1 MPPVA
6 APVCAPDLPVLAP
19 ARAADPTAPLAPQFS
34 DVARRLIA
42 ADPARAR
49 WLTEGAG
56 ALSDDG
62 DAPVSPCDGALV
74 VAAGFAPAPTTW
86 AGAPAP
92 LARFRLELADRLDTL
107 LAEPAGAAA
116 PDLAAREA
124 LLRRALRQL
133 RAETLLRA
141 MEGDLA
147 GRWTLA
153 DVTAAMSALAELAI
167 QRAADLAYDRLAA
180 IHGTPRAADGG
191 DAPEP
196 FIVIG
201 MGKLGGGE
209 LNVSSDI
216 DLIFMYRER
225 GETAGGSKPIGNH
238 EFFVQLGRRVMG
250 MISELDGDGYVFR
263 VDMRLRPN
271 GDAGPLATSY
281 AMLEEY
287 LHVQGREWERY
298 AWIKARIVAASCG
311 SAPAPDIAALECELE
326 PLRRPFVFRKY
337 LDFGAIGAMRELHRQ
352 IRAEG
357 AARAA
362 RRPALALDVKLG
374 RGGIR
379 EIEFIAQ
386 VFQLIRGGREPR
398 LQCRPTCFVLDQLA
412 RLGLMPRATVD
423 GLIAAYDWL
432 RGAEHRVQYID
443 DAQTHHLPAS
453 DEGRARVAA
462 MMGAADA
469 AALLADFDRL
479 REFVAG
485 VFDAVFATD
494 RDGENSGTTRPTA
507 ATASAAPAAPGADA
521 DAAPP
526 ALARD
531 WFPALAAAPAGTG
544 LAAAPARTAAATA
557 SATAPAD
564 DSATLARDAATAALA
579 AHGYAQPAAVAD
591 RLAALARSPRLRA
604 LPDASRERLLPL
616 LDRILAIAAR
626 HDDPPA
632 LVARFA
638 DLLDAIARRSA
649 YLVLLAEYP
658 AALDRVAA
666 VLAASPWAAAYLR
679 ARPLLLDELL
689 AERAALAVDWR
700 AEREALDARLAAT
713 VLPDGQPDI
722 ERRMDVLRETQHLW
736 TFRLL
741 AEDLAGRLTV
751 EKLAD
756 ALSDLADT
764 IVGAALDACWQ
775 QVRAA
780 TSIAL
785 PDRPGFAVIAYGKL
799 GGREIG
805 YASDLDLIFL
815 FREPDDA
822 AFAERAQEIYG
833 RFAQRLLSWLTTHT
847 AAGRLFDVDMR
858 LRPNGNAGLL
868 VSSWAAFERY
878 QAGHGS
884 SNTAWVWEHQALTRA
899 RFCAGDA
906 ELGRRFE
913 ALRRSILT
921 AERDPAATLAEIV
934 AMRRRMHDG
943 HPNKTAL
950 FDLKHDRGG
959 MVDIEFIVQALVL
972 VHSQRFP
979 ELADDAGNIALL
991 ARAASHDLLPAELA
1005 ARVGDAYRH
1014 FRAEQH
1020 RLRLAVEVAAGPS
1033 RVPPDSH
1040 AAERDA
1046 VTRAWDIVFGAAAPD
1061 ASLGPTARLPD

>member
-1 MPPVA
+1 MPPAA
-6 APVCAPDLPVLAP
+6 APVSVPDLPRLAP
-19 ARAADPTAPLAPQFS
+19 ARAADPAAPLAPQFS
-34 DVARRLIA
+34 DFARRLLH
-42 ADPARAR
+42 ADPGRAR
-49 WLTEGAG
+49 WLAVEAGAG
-56 ALSDDG
+56 RAPA
-62 DAPVSPCDGALV
+62 DAPDAAADRRVPGAS
-74 VAAGFAPAPTTW
+74 AW

-92 LARFRLELADRLDTL
+92 LDRFRTEFAARLDAML
-107 LAEPAGAAA
+107 AGAPTDPAA
-116 PDLAAREA
+116 LEPQ
-124 LLRRALRQL
+124 LRRALRRL
-133 RAETLLRA
+133 RAEVILQA
-141 MEGDLA
+141 MEADLA

-153 DVTAAMSALAELAI
+153 DVTAAMTALAELAI
-167 QRAADLAYDRLAA
+167 RRAADVAYDRLAA
-180 IHGTPRAADGG
+180 VHGTPRAADSTGDG
-191 DAPEP
+191 SDNDAPEP

-225 GETAGGSKPIGNH
+225 GETRGGARPISNH
-238 EFFVQLGRRVMG
+238 EFFVQLGRRVMNL
-250 MISELDGDGYVFR
+250 ISDADADGYVFR

-298 AWIKARIVAASCG
+298 AWIKARIVGASCG
-311 SAPAPDIAALECELE
+311 SAPAPAIAALEHELE

-352 IRAEG
+352 IRAES
-357 AARAA
+357 AARAV

-398 LQCRPTCFVLDQLA
+398 LQCRATCAVLDQLA

-432 RGAEHRVQYID
+432 RAAEHRVQYVD
-443 DAQTHHLPAS
+443 DAQTHHLPPS
-453 DEGRARVAA
+453 DEGRARIAA
-462 MMGAADA
+462 MMGAPDA
-469 AALLADFDRL
+469 ATLLADYDRL

-485 VFDAVFATD
+485 VFDEVFVTD
-494 RDGENSGTTRPTA
+494 RDVASANGQSGDGNGARSNGGA
-507 ATASAAPAAPGADA
+507 ANAAANAASAAPAAPPPAPCRDWFA
-521 DAAPP
+521 ALAAPP
-526 ALARD
+526 APDDPSALDRAREH
-531 WFPALAAAPAGTG
+531 AA
-544 LAAAPARTAAATA
+544 
-557 SATAPAD
+557 
-564 DSATLARDAATAALA
+564 AALA
-579 AHGYAQPAAVAD
+579 AHGYAAPAGAIID

-616 LDRILAIAAR
+616 IDRILGIAAR
-626 HDDPPA
+626 HADPAA

-638 DLLDAIARRSA
+638 DLLDAIARRSS

-666 VLAASPWAAAYLR
+666 VLAASPWAAGYLR
-679 ARPLLLDELL
+679 GRPLLLDELL
-689 AERAALAVDWR
+689 TDRVSLRVDWAAERQ
-700 AEREALDARLAAT
+700 ALDARLAAT

-722 ERRMDVLRETQHLW
+722 ERRMDVLREAQHLW

-764 IVGAALDACWQ
+764 IVGAAVDFCWQ
-775 QVRAA
+775 QIRAA
-780 TSIAL
+780 TTSVLL
-785 PDRPGFAVIAYGKL
+785 PERPGFAVIAYGKL

-805 YASDLDLIFL
+805 YAGDLDLIFL
-815 FREPDDA
+815 FREPADP

-833 RFAQRLLSWLTTHT
+833 RFAQRLLSWLTAHT

-858 LRPNGNAGLL
+858 LRPNGGAGLL

-878 QAGHGS
+878 QTGHGG
-884 SNTAWVWEHQALTRA
+884 NTAWVWEHQALTRA
-899 RFCAGDA
+899 RCCAGDA

-913 ALRRSILT
+913 ALRRQVLT
-921 AERDPAATLAEIV
+921 ADRDAPATLAEIA
-934 AMRRRMHDG
+934 AMRARMHDG
-943 HPNKTAL
+943 HPNRSAL
-950 FDLKHDRGG
+950 FDLKHDAGG
-959 MVDIEFIVQALVL
+959 MVDIEFMVQALVL

-979 ELADDAGNIALL
+979 DLADDAGNIALL
-991 ARAASHDLLPAELA
+991 ARAGTHGLLPADLA

-1020 RLRLAVEVAAGPS
+1020 RLRLAMEVATGPS
-1033 RVPPDSH
+1033 RVPPDAH

-1046 VTRAWDIVFGAAAPD
+1046 VTRAWDIVFARAAPA
-1061 ASLGPTARLPD
+1061 ASLGPLPRLPE